1 MFLSNNRPSFHL
13 WWKGNLGK
21 HREVSKYFKTN
32 CRSLFSLKE
41 ILTIVTLFVFSLISP
56 FWCGLWISGISWY
69 LSFDIVFEF
78 QDFLGTSNFYILI
91 TMLDFL
97 KTIFFDILDIFLD
110 FAFTWPNSIFFFLDL
125 HGTYTFYVAFLFK
138 NFIKLRC
145 SIFHLFFFFILFYG
159 FLFIIIYLFNCLFF
173 LFWYIMTFI

>member
-21 HREVSKYFKTN
+21 HSKVSKYFKTN
-32 CRSLFSLKE
+32 SRSLFSLKE
-41 ILTIVTLFVFSLISP
+41 ILTLVTLFVFSLISP

-78 QDFLGTSNFYILI
+78 QDFLVTSNFYILI
-91 TMLDFL
+91 TILDFL

-110 FAFTWPNSIFFFLDL
+110 FAFTWPNSIFFSGSSWYLHFL
-125 HGTYTFYVAFLFK
+125 
-138 NFIKLRC
+138 C
-145 SIFHLFFFFILFYG
+145 SIFIQESHNIVMFHFPLIFLFYTVLWIS
-159 FLFIIIYLFNCLFF
+159 FYNHISF
-173 LFWYIMTFI
+173 